1 MNMKRIFFIMITL
14 IATLTISAQTI
25 RVYEYDGNNNLNST
39 PSFTSSNKVKVVF
52 TEGTDPEVEHEYV
65 DLGLPSGTLWAT
77 CNIGAESPSE
87 KGLFFA
93 WGDIEGHPEGY
104 DFSWNNYKF
113 YGGISFNPNSMY
125 KMTKYWFQNADGGG
139 DYNTILD
146 YSDDAAYMIWGHG
159 WEMPTVLQLEE
170 LMRCCYWEFTANYN
184 GTGVSGCIVYKAK
197 SDEDR
202 GKSNINN
209 NLNNTYVLSDKH
221 IFFSTG
227 AYWSRN
233 LHLGAKPEDYHANPL
248 SVLNNKVIVPSAFRC
263 EGLMIRPVRFK

>member
-1 MNMKRIFFIMITL
+1 MIAL
-14 IATLTISAQTI
+14 IATLAISAQTI
-25 RVYEYDGNNNLNST
+25 KVYEYDGNSNLNST
-39 PSFTSSNKVKVVF
+39 PSFTSSNKVKVIF

-113 YGGISFNPNSMY
+113 FGGTSFYPTLTY
-125 KMTKYWFQNADGGG
+125 KMTKYYWYRDDIGRG
-139 DYNTILD
+139 DYKITLD
-146 YSDDAAYMIWGHG
+146 YCDDAAYIVWGHE
-159 WEMPTVLQLEE
+159 WEMPTLRQLQE
-170 LMRCCYWEFTANYN
+170 LISCCYWELTDDYN
-184 GTGVSGCIVYKAK
+184 GTGVSGCILYKVK

-202 GKSNINN
+202 GKKSVDGKNVS
-209 NLNNTYVLSDKH
+209 TYSLSDRH
-221 IFFSTG
+221 IFLPSG

-233 LHLGAKPEDYHANPL
+233 LHDGVIPESDYSASIGVSSYNGAIASSGLRY
-248 SVLNNKVIVPSAFRC
+248 
-263 EGLMIRPVRFK
+263 EGIMIRPIRFK